1 MNKLIGKYVTT
12 IDGHSGIV
20 VKHFKPTGMDITVH
34 IKQADGKI
42 WYCPESCIVEIKDKE
57 NQLMNKEEEIERL
70 LNKCNNCKLKECIR
84 L

>member
-20 VKHFKPTGMDITVH
+20 VKHFKPTGMDMTVH

-42 WYCPESCIVEIKDKE
+42 WYCPESCIIEIKDKE
-57 NQLMNKEEEIERL
+57 NQLMNKEEIERL
-70 LNKCNNCKLKECIR
+70 LNICNNCKLKECIR